1 MRGLLWNWRTMVGAL
16 VEALDWPETVVTG
29 IGITALIML
38 ILFLIGRWGIF
49 RKFGEAGWKSLI
61 PYYSQWVE
69 YGYTWNPKIIL
80 WNVAAAIVNYI
91 GDVSIIALKKGP
103 ILTVAMIGIILF
115 WICRFAV
122 SQSPRISSPG
132 HSRMAWA
139 IRSDCCC
146 SPACSSS
153 YWAAA
158 PAATTGRRDAGRKSR
173 NRIGFGIFDPL
184 NEAGNH
190 GPLRR
195 PSWAA
200 FFF

>member
-1 MRGLLWNWRTMVGAL
+1 MQGLLWNWRTMVGAL

-103 ILTVAMIGIILF
+103 ILTVAMIAIIVF

-122 SQSPRISSPG
+122 SAIAAHKLARAFG
-132 HSRMAWA
+132 HGLYDRT
-139 IRSDCCC
+139 
-146 SPACSSS
+146 
-153 YWAAA
+153 AAA
-158 PAATTGRRDAGRKSR
+158 PRPVPVHTGLRLQPLQRAGGTLVERA
-173 NRIGFGIFDPL
+173 GIESDLEFSI
-184 NEAGNH
+184 
-190 GPLRR
+190 R
-195 PSWAA
+195 
-200 FFF
+200 

>member
-1 MRGLLWNWRTMVGAL
+1 MRGLLWNWRTVVGAL

-103 ILTVAMIGIILF
+103 ILTVAMIAIIVF

-122 SQSPRISSPG
+122 SAIAAHKLARAFAHGMGYTIGLLLLPGLFQFILGCGSSRYNGPE
-132 HSRMAWA
+132 
-139 IRSDCCC
+139 
-146 SPACSSS
+146 
-153 YWAAA
+153 
-158 PAATTGRRDAGRKSR
+158 GRWSK
-173 NRIGFGIFDPL
+173 
-184 NEAGNH
+184 EQE
-190 GPLRR
+190 
-195 PSWAA
+195 
-200 FFF
+200 